1 MVDRNPRQ
9 SRPDAAAVLL
19 IGFVKETDPVNDTP
33 RAVIAAT
40 GLHTPEHA
48 LSNAELVAAYNA
60 FAERFNAAN
69 AEAISAGE
77 LEALTPSS
85 SEFIEKASGIKS
97 RFVVE
102 KSGILDP
109 DRMVPHIPERSN
121 DELSVLAEMA
131 VKAAQE
137 AIARWGKPV
146 SEIGAVICAAS
157 NMQRP
162 YPAMAIEV
170 QQALGIDGFAFDM
183 NVACSSATFGL
194 KTAADFIG
202 SGSVKAVL
210 MVNPEICSAHLNFRD
225 RDSHFIFGDVATAVI
240 VEAADQASGG
250 WDILGTRLKTVF
262 SNNIR
267 NNFGF
272 LNRAGRE
279 DVAAVADVPRPDGRS
294 DKLFVQQGRKVFKD
308 VVPMVS
314 EMIVDHARELDID
327 PTGLKRLWLHQANI
341 NMNEM
346 IGKRVLGREPAPGE
360 NVIILDDYANTSS
373 AGSII
378 AFHLRHDGF
387 TPGDIGLICSFGA
400 GYSAGTV
407 FVRKRA

>member
-1 MVDRNPRQ
+1 M
-9 SRPDAAAVLL
+9 
-19 IGFVKETDPVNDTP
+19 
-33 RAVIAAT
+33 IAAT
-40 GLHTPEHA
+40 GLHTPA
-48 LSNAELVAAYNA
+48 QSISNAELVAAYNA
-60 FAERFNAAN
+60 FAERFNAEN
-69 AEAISAGE
+69 KDAIDAGE
-77 LEALTPSS
+77 LEPLIPSS
-85 SEFIEKASGIKS
+85 VGFIEKASGIKS

-109 DRMVPHIPERSN
+109 QRMVPRIPERAN
-121 DELSVLAEMA
+121 DELSLLAEMA
-131 VKAAQE
+131 VEAARD
-137 AIARWGKPV
+137 ALTRWGKDV
-146 SEIGAVICAAS
+146 GEIGAVICAAS

-170 QQALGIDGFAFDM
+170 QQALGIEGFAFDM

-194 KTAADFIG
+194 KTAADFIA

-240 VEAADQASGG
+240 IEAPDRASGG

-272 LNRAGRE
+272 LNRAGRD
-279 DVAAVADVPRPDGRS
+279 DVNAVSDDPRPDGRT
-294 DKLFVQQGRKVFKD
+294 DKLFAQQGRRVFKD
-308 VVPMVS
+308 VVPMVA
-314 EMIVDHARELDID
+314 EMIVDHAHELGID
-327 PTGLKRLWLHQANI
+327 PAGLKRLWLHQANI
-341 NMNEM
+341 NMNEL
-346 IGKRVLGREPAPGE
+346 IGRRVLGREPEPGE
-360 NVIILDDYANTSS
+360 NVIILDEYANTSS

-378 AFHLRHDGF
+378 AFHLHGDGF
-387 TPGDIGLICSFGA
+387 APGDTGLICSFGA
-400 GYSAGTV
+400 GYSAGSV

>member
-1 MVDRNPRQ
+1 M
-9 SRPDAAAVLL
+9 
-19 IGFVKETDPVNDTP
+19 NDSP

-60 FAERFNAAN
+60 FAERFNVAN
-69 AEAISAGE
+69 AEAIAAGE

-210 MVNPEICSAHLNFRD
+210 MVNPEICSAHLKFRD

-240 VEAADQASGG
+240 VEAADQAAGG
-250 WDILGTRLKTVF
+250 WDILGARLKTVF

-272 LNRAGRE
+272 LNRAARE
-279 DVAAVADVPRPDGRS
+279 DVTAVADGPRPDGIT

-314 EMIVDHARELDID
+314 EMIVDHARDLAID
-327 PTGLKRLWLHQANI
+327 STGLKRLWLHQANI

-378 AFHLRHDGF
+378 AFHLHNEGF
-387 TPGDIGLICSFGA
+387 APGDTGLICSFGA
-400 GYSAGTV
+400 GYSAGSV